1 MATEMVRADDERTR
15 RTRSEESADIDFVY
29 DLLSVE
35 GKHVTTNHDIA
46 YIKQLYISNARDYA

>member
-15 RTRSEESADIDFVY
+15 ITRSEESADIDFVY

-46 YIKQLYISNARDYA
+46 YIK